1 MSLSPTPINDVPELT
16 AQVARAAFPNGNRY
30 IQMRDT
36 LGTIYADVQ
45 FADLYPTVGQ
55 PAEAPW
61 RLALVTIMQFAE
73 NLTDRQAAEA
83 VRGRIDWK
91 YALGLELTDAGFDFS
106 ALSEFRS
113 RLIAGAAEE
122 RLLTQLLAHFVERG
136 LLKAR
141 GKQRTDSTHIVAAV
155 RELNRLE
162 IVGETLHHA
171 LNVLAQL
178 APDWLR
184 DQVTPEWF
192 LRYGQRFS
200 DYRLPKG
207 ESDRHQLAETIG
219 RDGSHLLTQVYSA
232 YAPPHLRTVP
242 AVDMLRQVWVQ
253 QYYQENS
260 VVHWRDAKNFPPSSL
275 MIASPYDLDS
285 RYRDKR
291 GHAWR
296 GYKVHLTETC
306 DDEAPHLITHVETTL
321 ATDQDVTA
329 VDTIHHALA
338 DQALLPTVHLVDGA
352 YVSSDGLVASQQD
365 YQIALTGPMRQD
377 QSWQAHDDQAFD
389 TSQFVIDWHHEA
401 ATCPNGK
408 QSRYWKPATGP
419 RGKPTIQVL
428 FHKKDCAGC
437 AMRTR
442 CTRSK
447 TGPREL
453 TLHPQAQQLALQA
466 ARQRQQ
472 TDDFTA
478 LYKSRAGVE
487 GTISQAV
494 FALGMR
500 RTRYR
505 GIVKTHLQHVATATA
520 MNLQRFVDWLWEVPH
535 SRTYKSPFMRLA
547 PAT

>member
-16 AQVARAAFPNGNRY
+16 ARVARAAFPHGNRY
-30 IQMRDT
+30 MQLRDT

-122 RLLTQLLAHFVERG
+122 RLLTQLLAHFVEQG

-171 LNVLAQL
+171 LNMLAQL

-184 DQVTPEWF
+184 DHVTPEWF

-207 ESDRHQLAETIG
+207 KADRHQLAETIG
-219 RDGSHLLTQVYSA
+219 RDGSHILTQVYRA
-232 YAPPHLRTVP
+232 DAPLHVRTVP
-242 AVDMLRQVWVQ
+242 AVEILRQVWVQ
-253 QYYQENS
+253 HYYQENG
-260 VVHWRDAKNFPPSSL
+260 VVYWRDAKNFPPSSM
-275 MIASPYDLDS
+275 MIASPYDPES
-285 RYRDKR
+285 RYSEKR
-291 GHAWR
+291 GHHWR

-306 DDEAPHLITHVETTL
+306 DDEAPHLITHVETTV

-329 VDTIHHALA
+329 VDTIHHELA
-338 DQALLPTVHLVDGA
+338 AQELLPEVHVVDGA
-352 YVSSDGLVASQQD
+352 YVSSDALVASQQD
-365 YQIALTGPMRQD
+365 YHVTLTGPMRQD
-377 QSWQAHDDQAFD
+377 QSWQAHNEHAFD
-389 TSQFVIDWHHEA
+389 MGQFVIDWDQEVV
-401 ATCPNGK
+401 TCPQGK
-408 QSRYWKPATGP
+408 QSRYWKPARGP

-428 FHKKDCAGC
+428 FHKKDCTGC
-437 AMRTR
+437 AVRAR
-442 CTRSK
+442 CTRSA
-447 TGPREL
+447 TAPREL
-453 TLHPQAQQLALQA
+453 TLHPKAQQMALQA
-466 ARQRQQ
+466 ARERQQ
-472 TDDFTA
+472 TEPFKE
-478 LYKSRAGVE
+478 LYKRRAGIE
-487 GTISQAV
+487 GTISQAT

-505 GIVKTHLQHVATATA
+505 GIKKTHLHHIAIATAI
-520 MNLQRFVDWLWEVPH
+520 NLQRCIDWLWEVPR
-535 SRTYKSPFMRLA
+535 SKTYTSHFARLA
-547 PAT
+547 LTA